1 MASTPF
7 LSGVLL
13 SIRQHWMQATP
24 KSIQNWNFR
33 AGTGDTLICAARY
46 PQEARVTSTP
56 AGFPELKCWRY
67 NSSVPKYRYAK
78 EETNMRNT
86 ATLSAP
92 RFSPAELGEREWQ
105 VFQLTLELL
114 SVRDKRKALRLLE
127 ENLGLGVEPE
137 RKAYPS

>member
-1 MASTPF
+1 
-7 LSGVLL
+7 
-13 SIRQHWMQATP
+13 
-24 KSIQNWNFR
+24 
-33 AGTGDTLICAARY
+33 
-46 PQEARVTSTP
+46 
-56 AGFPELKCWRY
+56 
-67 NSSVPKYRYAK
+67 
-78 EETNMRNT
+78 MRNT